1 MYRTRKINKR
11 FSQPIFQVNSINYK
25 TPELVKRLLSPLVGL
40 VSRRTQELLN
50 AGPVLSR
57 SWQLFGALAPK
68 FFLLASLYKHVH
80 FLV

>member
-1 MYRTRKINKR
+1 
-11 FSQPIFQVNSINYK
+11 VNSINYK

-57 SWQLFGALAPK
+57 S
-68 FFLLASLYKHVH
+68 
-80 FLV
+80 